1 MIGGGGLAA
10 GGGKRGMDKEW
21 PAKRSVLT
29 LIKQTKNKLKIKRK
43 NLSAFADGD
52 FNGFFIMLF
61 CSLSGHK

>member
-1 MIGGGGLAA
+1 MIGGGGSMA
-10 GGGKRGMDKEW
+10 GGGKRGMEKEW
-21 PAKRSVLT
+21 PARSVLT

>member
-1 MIGGGGLAA
+1 MIGGGGGMA

-43 NLSAFADGD
+43 K
-52 FNGFFIMLF
+52 
-61 CSLSGHK
+61 SLRIR